1 MGFRR
6 QVHHPVRSVLPQS
19 APHQGSVPDVGVQKA
34 VCRRIRRAVQ
44 GMDVAGIG
52 QGVNIQD
59 FMAAFQQQPDQI
71 GADESGAA
79 RNDNFHNT
87 VFRER
92 CGAIIQQ
99 RRFFQNKSAHA
110 AGTWRHGREK
120 RVP

>member
-1 MGFRR
+1 
-6 QVHHPVRSVLPQS
+6 
-19 APHQGSVPDVGVQKA
+19 
-34 VCRRIRRAVQ
+34 
-44 GMDVAGIG
+44 MDVAGIG

-99 RRFFQNKSAHA
+99 RRFFSKQIRPCRGNVAAWAGKS
-110 AGTWRHGREK
+110 GFRNR
-120 RVP
+120 